1 MMRSMNFSRQTFVGV
16 LTGLWALGAL
26 SLGAPL
32 VQADEVLLKNG
43 ATFEG
48 KILSDDPTRI
58 VLRTT
63 AGAKLTLPRNQIA
76 KVIRKEASEGAELF
90 YAGRRAL
97 RRGELEAAMQF
108 FREAAESDDESAV
121 RAAKDEL
128 SRLESGG
135 PEQPGP
141 GGRRVPLKPGED
153 PFDPPEPEAIL
164 RELAAA
170 AKQGDEGARQRYVTR
185 LYERARLH
193 EGAKRYLQAAIDYQR
208 ASANA
213 KGLFGQDFTRPWF
226 EASAINR
233 LRVAREAVRQRDS
246 RLGLAAAGP
255 VFDSKLTPRNLLAS
269 AAYFMGRSLELA
281 NRRGEAIQAY
291 ARTFGGTK
299 PSRRDVETYRE
310 LARLATVGIKVGPG
324 SPGVGKDWHRVE
336 TRHFSIL
343 HQLEKLDP
351 NLGQRF
357 EDWREA
363 SYKRLQLKNL
373 PHKDRIQ
380 VFLYRSREAYL
391 KSEGARSWSAG
402 HATRL
407 QAAHDEDEVLR
418 VMYFFPG
425 PNDASTA
432 RHEIAHILTWDSLGE
447 DAELPL
453 WAVEGAA
460 IYAEPD
466 NVRMWRRRRA
476 GQWRKGLA
484 PTRTAL
490 SRMLFPVTK
499 NDQDVGRFYVQSGV
513 NFAVLADRIGVA
525 KAFKV
530 ALGINTKG
538 PKLALRSG
546 GFDLRSFEAAVEKAI
561 GGALPTA
568 QPEKN
573 KQ

>member
-1 MMRSMNFSRQTFVGV
+1 MMRSMHFSQQTFVGV
-16 LTGLWALGAL
+16 LTGLCALGAL
-26 SLGAPL
+26 TLDCSVAR
-32 VQADEVLLKNG
+32 ADEVLLKNG

-63 AGAKLTLPRNQIA
+63 AGAKLTLPRSQVA
-76 KVIRKEASEGAELF
+76 KVTRKAASEGAELF

-97 RRGELEAAMQF
+97 RRGDRNAALQF
-108 FREAAESDDESAV
+108 FREAAASDDESAV
-121 RAAKDEL
+121 RAAKEEL
-128 SRLESGG
+128 RRLERGDTGEAG
-135 PEQPGP
+135 PT
-141 GGRRVPLKPGED
+141 GRRIPLKPGED

-170 AKQGDEGARQRYVTR
+170 AKKGDEGARQRYVTR

-193 EGAKRYLQAAIDYQR
+193 EGAKRYLEAAVDYQR

-233 LRVAREAVRQRDS
+233 LRVAREAIRLRNS
-246 RLGLAAAGP
+246 RLGLAAVSP
-255 VFDSKLTPRNLLAS
+255 VYESKRTPQTLVAS
-269 AAYFMGRSLELA
+269 ASYFMGRALELG
-281 NRRGEAIQAY
+281 NRSGEAIKAY

-299 PSRRDVETYRE
+299 PSRQDVETYRE

-343 HQLEKLDP
+343 HQLEKHDP
-351 NLGQRF
+351 NLGKRF

-363 SYKRLQLKNL
+363 SYLRLQLKNL
-373 PHKDRIQ
+373 PPKDRIQ
-380 VFLYRSREAYL
+380 VFLYRDRESYL
-391 KSEGARSWSAG
+391 RSEGARSWSAG

-425 PNDASTA
+425 QNDASTA

-460 IYAEPD
+460 IYAEPG
-466 NVRMWRRRRA
+466 NVRRWRRRRA
-476 GQWRKGLA
+476 GQLRKGLD

-490 SRMLFPVTK
+490 ARMLFPVTK

-513 NFAVLADRIGVA
+513 NFAVLADRVGVA

-546 GFDLRSFEAAVEKAI
+546 GLDLATFEAAVEQAI
-561 GGALPTA
+561 GGALPA
-568 QPEKN
+568 QQPQKK